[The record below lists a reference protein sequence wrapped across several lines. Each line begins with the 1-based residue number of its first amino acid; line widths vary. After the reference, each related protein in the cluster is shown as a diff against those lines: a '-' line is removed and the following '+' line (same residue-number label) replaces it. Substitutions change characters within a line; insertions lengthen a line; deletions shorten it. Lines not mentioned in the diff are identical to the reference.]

1 MRILI
6 IEDNDALCEMVTF
19 HLTQE
24 GYTVDTCTDGDDGL
38 HWARQQAHGLI
49 LLDRMLPVMNGISV
63 LKWLR
68 EEGVSTPVLI
78 LTALGTIQERVE
90 GLDAGADD
98 YLVKPFAV
106 EELLARVRAMCRRPQ
121 KIDLVGLITI
131 ADVTFDAARSSLL
144 GKLGACRLSA
154 RELRLAEVLFQN
166 MNQTIP
172 RSILLA
178 RVWGP
183 DAGVEEGNLESY
195 IYFLRRHLLAV
206 GSNLQIKTMRGV
218 GYMLEVPDD

>member
-1 MRILI
+1 
-6 IEDNDALCEMVTF
+6 MVTF

-38 HWARQQAHGLI
+38 HWARQQAYNLI

-63 LKWLR
+63 LKRLR
-68 EEGVSTPVLI
+68 KDGVSTPVLI

-121 KIDLVGLITI
+121 KIDIVGLITI

-144 GKLGACRLSA
+144 GKLGACRLST

>member
-38 HWARQQAHGLI
+38 HWARQQAYNLI

-63 LKWLR
+63 LKRLR
-68 EEGVSTPVLI
+68 KDGVSTPVLI

-121 KIDLVGLITI
+121 KIDIVGLITI

-144 GKLGACRLSA
+144 GKLGACRLST